1 MMMHAWTEEQ
11 LAMLEALYAR
21 QPMSRCVDP
30 LNRAFGL
37 ELTEGQLRSASRR
50 HKITCGRSGCFQKG
64 NISWNKG
71 RRIPRSEQSVGTQ
84 FKRGVMPH
92 NYLPVGSER
101 VSRDGYIEVKV
112 ADPRTWRAKH
122 RIIWEA
128 ANGPIP
134 KGYAVIFMDQD
145 KTNLAL
151 DNLRLISRKYLA
163 VVNKMGLLSQSAEL
177 TETGLLV
184 ARVKMAAT
192 DAKTRAKEAKRRE

>member
-1 MMMHAWTEEQ
+1 MHVWTAEQ
-11 LAMLEALYAR
+11 LALLRELYTKRPMR
-21 QPMSRCVDP
+21 QCVDEF
-30 LNRAFGL
+30 NQAFGL
-37 ELTEGQLRSASRR
+37 HLTLLQLRSAARN
-50 HKITCGRSGCFQKG
+50 HKITCDRSGCFPKG
-64 NISWNKG
+64 NVSWNTG
-71 RRIPRSEQSVGTQ
+71 RKVPRSEQSVETQ
-84 FKRGVMPH
+84 FKRGAMPH

-101 VSRDGYIEVKV
+101 VSRDGYIEVKT

-122 RIIWEA
+122 RLIWEA

-184 ARVKMAAT
+184 ARVKMAAGE
-192 DAKTRAKEAKRRE
+192 AKSRAKEAKRRG